1 MGVWDPE
8 VARGQG
14 SGQQEK
20 WWALSAVSRQKNQ
33 AAWQRAQSE
42 HRGNRL
48 LAASQVDLCARR
60 KLGTAAVCSKKVLK
74 CGKGEELESGGRRGG
89 VESQESAGVGL
100 QQSPTLSVIHHAGTL
115 QKDTQQLLGMRI
127 DTGGLRHR

>member
-89 VESQESAGVGL
+89 VESQGQCRGRVAAVTYSLCHSSCRDSAEGHPAA
-100 QQSPTLSVIHHAGTL
+100 S
-115 QKDTQQLLGMRI
+115 
-127 DTGGLRHR
+127 RHED